1 MFFKRQLPLL
11 ITLIA
16 GFTFMAQ
23 YFIPLKVSQD
33 LYAWYLDW
41 ALIIGIFSGIMGF
54 YTIVH
59 LHYMKVVKRAPNWY
73 FSLITLLCMLLMVL
87 AAIFT
92 GMESESLFMKI
103 YNYVQVPIEATMFSL
118 LAFYI
123 ASAAYRAFRAR
134 TAQATALLIAAI
146 IVMLGR
152 VPIGEYISFW
162 KSIAIPLPGGGVWHL
177 PSLTAI
183 SDWILNVP
191 NMAAK
196 RAINIGVFLGSMVM
210 SLKIILGIERS
221 YLGGD

>member
-1 MFFKRQLPLL
+1 MFYKRQLPLL
-11 ITLIA
+11 ITFIA
-16 GFTFMAQ
+16 GFVFTVQ
-23 YFIPLKVSQD
+23 YFVPHQASQD

-54 YTIVH
+54 YSIVR
-59 LHYMKVVKRAPNWY
+59 LHYVKATKKAQNWY
-73 FSLITLLCMLLMVL
+73 FSVVTLACMLTMIL
-87 AAIFT
+87 AAILT
-92 GMESESLFMKI
+92 GMESGSVFMKL
-103 YNYVQVPIEATMFSL
+103 YSYVQVPIEATMFSL

-123 ASAAYRAFRAR
+123 ASAAYRAFRAK

-152 VPIGEYISFW
+152 VPIGEQISFW
-162 KSIAIPLPGGGVWHL
+162 RHWGI
-177 PSLTAI
+177 PSLTQI

>member
-1 MFFKRQLPLL
+1 MFYKRQIPLL

-16 GFTFMAQ
+16 GFVFMIQ
-23 YFIPLKVSQD
+23 YFVPLKASQN

-54 YTIVH
+54 YSIIR
-59 LHYMKVVKRAPNWY
+59 LHYVKVIKKAPNWY

-87 AAIFT
+87 SAIFT
-92 GMESESLFMKI
+92 GMESESLFMKF

-134 TAQATALLIAAI
+134 TAQATALLIAAV

-162 KSIAIPLPGGGVWHL
+162 KNIAIPLPGGTTWHI